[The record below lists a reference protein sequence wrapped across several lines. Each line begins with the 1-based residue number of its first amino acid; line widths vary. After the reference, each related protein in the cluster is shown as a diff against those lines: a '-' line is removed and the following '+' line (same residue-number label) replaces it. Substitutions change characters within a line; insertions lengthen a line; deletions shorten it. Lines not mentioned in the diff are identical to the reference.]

1 MIVVLD
7 NEMGNAG
14 SVINM
19 IKRAGGSAI
28 LSSDPEVIKKAEKLI
43 LPGVGSFDRGI
54 TNLRQ
59 STFFDVLTE
68 KVHKDKTPFLGICL
82 GMQLLFES
90 SEEGELPGLGW
101 IKGNVKRFNFAGLN
115 DASSL
120 KIPHMGW
127 NLVKATKLNKLLP
140 DNEIELRY
148 YFVHSYH
155 VECNDPSDILAT
167 SPYGYEFTCAVQRDN
182 IFGAQ
187 FHPEKSHRF
196 GLGLLRKFI
205 EL

>member
-68 KVHKDKTPFLGICL
+68 KVLKDKTPFLGICL
-82 GMQLLFES
+82 GMQLLFEN

-115 DASSL
+115 DASTL

-127 NLVKATKLNKLLP
+127 NLVKATKINKLLP

>member
-28 LSSDPEVIKKAEKLI
+28 LSSAPEVIKKAEKLI

-68 KVHKDKTPFLGICL
+68 KVLKDKTPFLGICL

-155 VECNDPSDILAT
+155 VECHDPSDILAT

>member
-68 KVHKDKTPFLGICL
+68 KVLKDKTPFLGICL

-155 VECNDPSDILAT
+155 VECHDPSDILAT